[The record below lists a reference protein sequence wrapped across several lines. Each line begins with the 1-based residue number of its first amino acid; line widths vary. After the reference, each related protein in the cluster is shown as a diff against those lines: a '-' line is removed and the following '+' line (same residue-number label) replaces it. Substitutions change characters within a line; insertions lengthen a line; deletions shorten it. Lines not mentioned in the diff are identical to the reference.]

1 MERAVMPIIP
11 MKQEITVVRAQ
22 VDAEGNPLLDDWGNP
37 LPDTPITLK
46 CRIDEGSTLSKVR
59 SEGVSKGEETIADAK
74 ILLDKLADIRYTDT
88 VSFTNELGETIT
100 RQPKE
105 INVKRGIG
113 GKPMLTEVL
122 I

>member
-1 MERAVMPIIP
+1 MERDVMPIIP
-11 MKQEITVVRAQ
+11 MKQKITVSRGGA
-22 VDAEGNPLLDDWGNP
+22 LDEWGNP
-37 LPDTPITLK
+37 TAGTTFELS

-59 SEGVSKGEETIADAK
+59 SEGVSKGEETIADAR
-74 ILLDKLADIRYTDT
+74 IILDKLADIRYTDT
-88 VSFTNELGETIT
+88 ISFTNELGETIT

-113 GKPMLTEVL
+113 GKPIMSEVL